1 MSRHTIRRLAPVS
14 LLTLAAMLFV
24 PSTAT
29 AQQEEMKIH
38 VRVFA
43 TSFNP
48 TSEELVPLAA
58 ATAKTG
64 STVGFGGALEVQLT
78 RRFGIEF
85 AALYSELDWEASAT
99 IDDQALTATGDSRFI
114 PLTGGLNVH
123 LTPGRPFDVY
133 AGGVIG
139 VGLFGDAELLVTQTN
154 EASTIES
161 HNDFVWGATAGVDVH
176 PQGKAWGISASVRYL
191 NAAFDDK
198 DPTSLFPTVD
208 INPIVVTVGA
218 GFVF

>member
-14 LLTLAAMLFV
+14 LLTLAAMVFV
-24 PSTAT
+24 PSTVT
-29 AQQEEMKIH
+29 AQEEMKIH

-43 TSFNP
+43 TSVNP
-48 TSEELVPLAA
+48 TGEESVTFPV
-58 ATAKTG
+58 ATVRTV
-64 STVGFGGALEVQLT
+64 SNVGFGGALEVQLT

-85 AALYSELDWEASAT
+85 AALYSNMDWEVSAT
-99 IDDQALTATGDSRFI
+99 VDGEALTATGDSRFI

-123 LTPGRPFDVY
+123 LTPGRLFDVY
-133 AGGVIG
+133 AGGAIG
-139 VGLFGDAELLVTQTN
+139 VGLFGDNELLVTQTN
-154 EASTIES
+154 EAATIES

-176 PQGKAWGISASVRYL
+176 PQDKAWGISAAVRYL

>member
-14 LLTLAAMLFV
+14 LLTLAAMVFV

-29 AQQEEMKIH
+29 AQEEMKIH

-48 TSEELVPLAA
+48 TGEELVSFPV
-58 ATAKTG
+58 ATARTR
-64 STVGFGGALEVQLT
+64 SNVGFGGALEVQLT

-99 IDDQALTATGDSRFI
+99 IDDQALAATGDSRFI
-114 PLTGGLNVH
+114 PLTGGVTVH
-123 LTPGRPFDVY
+123 LTPGTPFDVY
-133 AGGVIG
+133 AGGAIG
-139 VGLFGDAELLVTQTN
+139 IGLFGDGELLITPTN
-154 EASTIES
+154 EAATVES
-161 HNDFVWGATAGVDVH
+161 DNDFIWGATIGVDVH
-176 PQGKAWGISASVRYL
+176 PRGKAWGISASVRYL

-208 INPIVVTVGA
+208 INPIVVTVGV